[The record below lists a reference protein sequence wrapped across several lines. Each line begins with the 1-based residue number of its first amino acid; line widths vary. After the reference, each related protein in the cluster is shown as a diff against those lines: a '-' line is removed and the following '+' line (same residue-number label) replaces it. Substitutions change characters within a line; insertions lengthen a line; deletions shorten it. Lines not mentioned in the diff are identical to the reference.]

1 MLRLTGD
8 SRYADELETSLYNA
22 LLASMSPKGEW
33 WSYYAGLMGERVH
46 SHQQFPDVVMSC
58 CVANGPRGL
67 MITPSWAVM
76 TTADGAAINLYGK
89 MNSTVKTP
97 SGQPLKINMES
108 EYPVQGNVAA
118 TVNLPQSEAFALEL
132 RIPQW
137 SKRTAIKINGEPYDG
152 YILPGTYASIERT
165 WNDND
170 KIEVEL
176 DMRARVVDAPSGVG
190 DAAIVR
196 GPIVLAF
203 DSRLIPRRDGV
214 TEPPMYRY
222 EFMRDTDNYIDVQL
236 VENPETPA
244 IWMTFDVP
252 CKDEAGNKHILRMC
266 DYTSAG
272 NTWQEGNIFRVW
284 AQQPFDFRHL
294 YTNNVDWRVNV
305 TVGVGRPEIPDI
317 YKK

>member
-1 MLRLTGD
+1 
-8 SRYADELETSLYNA
+8 
-22 LLASMSPKGEW
+22 
-33 WSYYAGLMGERVH
+33 
-46 SHQQFPDVVMSC
+46 
-58 CVANGPRGL
+58 
-67 MITPSWAVM
+67 
-76 TTADGAAINLYGK
+76 

>member
-1 MLRLTGD
+1 M
-8 SRYADELETSLYNA
+8 
-22 LLASMSPKGEW
+22 
-33 WSYYAGLMGERVH
+33 
-46 SHQQFPDVVMSC
+46 
-58 CVANGPRGL
+58 
-67 MITPSWAVM
+67 
-76 TTADGAAINLYGK
+76 
-89 MNSTVKTP
+89 
-97 SGQPLKINMES
+97 
-108 EYPVQGNVAA
+108 
-118 TVNLPQSEAFALEL
+118 
-132 RIPQW
+132 
-137 SKRTAIKINGEPYDG
+137 
-152 YILPGTYASIERT
+152 
-165 WNDND
+165 
-170 KIEVEL
+170 
-176 DMRARVVDAPSGVG
+176 VDAPSGVG